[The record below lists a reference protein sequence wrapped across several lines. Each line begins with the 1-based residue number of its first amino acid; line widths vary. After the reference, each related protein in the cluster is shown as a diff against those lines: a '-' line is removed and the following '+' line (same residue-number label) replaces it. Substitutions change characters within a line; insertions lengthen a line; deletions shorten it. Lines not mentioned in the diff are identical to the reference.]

1 MSIQLILSVALSL
14 IFIYLILSLL
24 ASEIQEL
31 ISTVFQ
37 WRAEHLR
44 KSIEILLGG
53 DVDKLEQARVIQLTN
68 QIYDNPLIQSMNQQA
83 KGFFET
89 LPRKVTWAVGALYR
103 FCKKARPGTGKRES
117 IFGKS
122 KHTGPSYIPADI
134 FATTLMDTLQLPI
147 LIQSLTES
155 RLEKFKNERLNEIR
169 DVLFKLQE
177 RGSDNPEFLQSF
189 QTRYED
195 FTEMHKEFERI
206 IWNFQ
211 QNKATL
217 QISINCMANSLDKYI
232 ESFESNLPQ
241 DVLFAKSLRKLKF
254 IRKDIFDDA
263 DRAILLGGLRPSLQE
278 VVQSIDTSTAVYK
291 EIESALKDKDSAT
304 YQKIQELINILP
316 SSVTKNL
323 TVWAKRS
330 QTKTQ
335 PSEEGINILKEEIE
349 NVFNNSMERASG
361 VYKRNAKGVTILIGF
376 FIAVAANVDTFAIV
390 NRLSKDSQLRDTM
403 ISRINQFMIQN
414 GKKSDTDLDN
424 LRSQANELLK
434 DTSLPIGWTN
444 ANLEQQIG
452 WTTHQ
457 HRVFPRTKLVR
468 AIPGW
473 IISGF
478 AIAMGAPFWFDLLGK
493 IMNVRNTGKPPNK
506 DS

>member
-1 MSIQLILSVALSL
+1 MNLQLILSVALSL

-68 QIYDNPLIQSMNQQA
+68 QIYDNPLIQSLNQQA

-89 LPRKVTWAVGALYR
+89 LPRRATWAVGALYR
-103 FCKKARPGTGKRES
+103 FCKKARPGTGKRDT
-117 IFGKS
+117 IFGKR

-147 LIQSLTES
+147 LIQNLTEL
-155 RLEKFKNERLNEIR
+155 RIEKFKDERLNEIR
-169 DVLFKLQE
+169 NVLLKLQD
-177 RGSDNPEFLQSF
+177 RGSNNPEFLQLF
-189 QTRYED
+189 QTTYQD
-195 FTEMHKEFERI
+195 FTEVRQEFGQI
-206 IWNFQ
+206 IENFK

-217 QISINCMANSLDKYI
+217 QISINSMAKSLDKYI
-232 ESFESNLPQ
+232 ESFESNLPK
-241 DVLFAKSLRKLKF
+241 DELFAKSLRQLKF

-263 DRAILLGGLRPSLQE
+263 DRAILLGGLRPTIQE
-278 VVQSIDTSTAVYK
+278 VVQSINTSTAVYK
-291 EIESALKDKDSAT
+291 EIESAIKDKDSAT

-323 TVWAKRS
+323 TVWAKRV
-330 QTKTQ
+330 QATTKT
-335 PSEEGINILKEEIE
+335 SDEGINILKQEIE
-349 NVFNNSMERASG
+349 NVFDNSMERASG
-361 VYKRNAKGVTILIGF
+361 VYKRNAKGVTILIGL
-376 FIAVAANVDTFAIV
+376 FIAVAANVDTFSIV

-403 ISRINQFMIQN
+403 ISSINQFLIQN
-414 GKKSDTDLDN
+414 GQKSATDLDS
-424 LRSQANELLK
+424 LRNQANELLK

-473 IISGF
+473 ILSGF

-493 IMNVRNTGKPPNK
+493 IMNVRNTGKPPKK
-506 DS
+506 D